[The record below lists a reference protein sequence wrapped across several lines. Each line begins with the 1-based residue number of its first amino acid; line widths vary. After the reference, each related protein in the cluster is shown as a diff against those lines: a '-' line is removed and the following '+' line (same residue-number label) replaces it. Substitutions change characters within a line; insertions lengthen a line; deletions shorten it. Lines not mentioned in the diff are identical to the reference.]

1 MMAFQRLKGMVGIV
15 TGGAGGIGAATAR
28 RLCSEGAV
36 IVLADVKID
45 ECASVV
51 SEINQSGGECYSYF
65 VDLADERSIKDL
77 YHYIQS
83 DFGKLNILHN
93 NAADTRYVQM
103 SSDTTVSE
111 VDNEVWDRAFLV
123 NAKGTHLMLKHGI
136 PVMLATNGGSII
148 NTSSTASIT
157 GSIFNPAYGASK
169 ASINSMT
176 YSVAMQYGRAGI
188 RCNAILPGL
197 IVTKTYENNF
207 TPELTSIIE
216 RQIPL
221 PYHGVPEDIAASV
234 AFLSS
239 SDARFITGQL
249 IVIDGGLL
257 SHMPQS
263 QDMLDY
269 FNPQRDF

>member
-157 GSIFNPAYGASK
+157 GSI
-169 ASINSMT
+169 
-176 YSVAMQYGRAGI
+176 
-188 RCNAILPGL
+188 
-197 IVTKTYENNF
+197 
-207 TPELTSIIE
+207 
-216 RQIPL
+216 
-221 PYHGVPEDIAASV
+221 
-234 AFLSS
+234 
-239 SDARFITGQL
+239 
-249 IVIDGGLL
+249 
-257 SHMPQS
+257 
-263 QDMLDY
+263 
-269 FNPQRDF
+269 